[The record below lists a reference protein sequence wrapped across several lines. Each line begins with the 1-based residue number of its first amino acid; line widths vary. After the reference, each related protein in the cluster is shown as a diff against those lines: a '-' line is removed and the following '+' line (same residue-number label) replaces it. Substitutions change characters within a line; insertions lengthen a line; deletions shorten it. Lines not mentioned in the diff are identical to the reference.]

1 MASLYLRLTVWPRR
15 AVMLPGYHIETISS
29 QRKTNN
35 DEEQTKYPSILS
47 NTDEHDD
54 HLDDEVKRVEVVELL
69 WKVPGLA
76 RQPGGSPRIHLHS
89 GT

>member
-15 AVMLPGYHIETISS
+15 AVILPGYHIEAISS
-29 QRKTNN
+29 QRKTNY
-35 DEEQTKYPSILS
+35 EEQTKYPSILS
-47 NTDEHDD
+47 TTYEHDD
-54 HLDDEVKRVEVVELL
+54 HLDDEVKRVEEVELL
-69 WKVPGLA
+69 WKVPGQA

>member
-1 MASLYLRLTVWPRR
+1 MASLHLRLTVWPRR

-29 QRKTNN
+29 QRKTN

-47 NTDEHDD
+47 TTYEHDD
-54 HLDDEVKRVEVVELL
+54 HLDDVVKRVEEVELL
-69 WKVPGLA
+69 WKVPGQA
-76 RQPGGSPRIHLHS
+76 RQPGGSPHIHLHS

>member
-15 AVMLPGYHIETISS
+15 AVMLPRYHIETISS
-29 QRKTNN
+29 QRKANHG
-35 DEEQTKYPSILS
+35 EQTKYPSILS

-54 HLDDEVKRVEVVELL
+54 HLDDEVKRVEEVELL
-69 WKVPGLA
+69 WKVPGQA

>member
-15 AVMLPGYHIETISS
+15 AVMLPGYYIETISS
-29 QRKTNN
+29 QRKAN

-47 NTDEHDD
+47 TTDEHDD
-54 HLDDEVKRVEVVELL
+54 HLDDEVKRVEEVELL
-69 WKVPGLA
+69 WKVPGQA